1 MTEQQRDKEQYLRNV
16 ARGLGFSKDGVSHEQ
31 VRVHHLTC
39 AVWASAIMLPNM
51 PLLPTPSPNP
61 HMRGCCRRCVHEQIN
76 VLTDLVEF
84 IKMMQ
89 RQPNTPSPPPP
100 FAARVCGDLSSLGAH
115 EAIPTRIFMES
126 RCPCFAELYMH
137 ACTNHTVDFI
147 TYPAYASSLSASLL
161 LIFSHVMG
169 V

>member
-1 MTEQQRDKEQYLRNV
+1 MPALPPPFQLQICL
-16 ARGLGFSKDGVSHEQ
+16 
-31 VRVHHLTC
+31 
-39 AVWASAIMLPNM
+39 MLPV
-51 PLLPTPSPNP
+51 
-61 HMRGCCRRCVHEQIN
+61 RDCFRRCVHEQIT

-84 IKMMQ
+84 IKMVQ
-89 RQPNTPSPPPP
+89 RQPNTSSPLPPLALPSPAACGEQVVEEVPGTDIGGQGPDEGDNGSGMC
-100 FAARVCGDLSSLGAH
+100 ARVCGDLSSLGAH

-147 TYPAYASSLSASLL
+147 TFSSYASSLSASLL